1 MMQFDQILRKGM
13 AEPYALRPS
22 ELAFLL
28 SLDDKAALAE
38 LYAAAYKVKL
48 RHTGNLVSLRGLI
61 EMGNVCAK
69 NCYYCG
75 IRRGNKS
82 VERFQLSLDEIEEM
96 ARTAFLNNYGSVVL
110 QAGEIESETRTEFVE
125 EALRRIM
132 KLSDGR
138 LGVTL
143 SLGEQTR
150 EVFRRWRAAG
160 ARRYLLRIESSTEA
174 FYKQLHPADH
184 SYRRRRRCLGVL
196 RELDYQVG
204 SGVMVGLPGQ
214 TVTQLVHDIRFFR
227 SADLDMIGM
236 GPYLPHP
243 DTPLGRNV
251 KFTPEYR
258 EKQLTAGLKMIAVT
272 RLYLHDVNIASTT
285 ALQALAPG
293 GREAGLLAGA
303 NVIMPN
309 ITDAGHR
316 KNYNLYV
323 NKPDADNDLLISSIT
338 AAGEQVNW
346 GESGD
351 SVHYFARRLPR

>member
-1 MMQFDQILRKGM
+1 M
-13 AEPYALRPS
+13 PYALRPS

-28 SLDDKAALAE
+28 SLDDRAEQQE
-38 LYAAAYKVKL
+38 LYAAAYEVKL

-69 NCYYCG
+69 NCFYCG
-75 IRRGNKS
+75 IRSGNKK
-82 VERFQLSLDEIEEM
+82 VERFQLSLDEIENM
-96 ARTAFLNNYGSVVL
+96 ALTAYRNNYGSVVL
-110 QAGEIESETRTEFVE
+110 QAGEIESEARTEFVE

-132 KLSDGR
+132 KLSDGK

-143 SLGEQTR
+143 SLGEQTKS
-150 EVFRRWRAAG
+150 VYRRWREAG

-174 FYKQLHPADH
+174 FYKMLHPSSH
-184 SYRRRRRCLGVL
+184 SYRRRRRCLELL

-214 TVTQLVHDIRFFR
+214 TVGQLVHDIRFFR

-243 DTPLGRNV
+243 DTPLGRDIA
-251 KFTPEYR
+251 FTPEYR
-258 EKQLTAGLKMIAVT
+258 AKQLASGLKMIAVT

-323 NKPDADNDLLISSIT
+323 NKPDADNDLLIENIT
-338 AAGEQVNW
+338 AAGERINW

-351 SVHYFARRLPR
+351 SAHYFSRRLPR